1 MNETTA
7 RDRNKSRMGA
17 PKVTI
22 LEKIRAA
29 RADYEN
35 TSIDETLALIKQ
47 LKDVAA
53 AEAAHRAERHE
64 DLSPYIIPDFP
75 VESADFNLDYN
86 NDFAW

>member
-1 MNETTA
+1 
-7 RDRNKSRMGA
+7 MGA

-35 TSIDETLALIKQ
+35 TSIDKTLALIKQ
-47 LKDVAA
+47 LKDVEA
-53 AEAAHRAERHE
+53 AEAAHRAQRHE
-64 DLSPYIIPDFP
+64 DLSPYIIDDDPVPSPDFNI
-75 VESADFNLDYN
+75 DFN